1 MYICNICGNV
11 FAEDEVEIVI
21 EKHGLDTPPYEKIAV
36 CPYCRSNDFEEV
48 DEDLE
53 EDDE

>member
-1 MYICNICGNV
+1 MMYICNLCKGE
-11 FAEDEVEIVI
+11 FDEDEFDFVI

-36 CPYCRSNDFEEV
+36 CPHCGADDYEEL
-48 DEDLE
+48 EE